1 MMAVLQCPAC
11 GEAQVVEQIRLQD
24 PNSGKT
30 IGSSSLG
37 CIYQTAFVTTLLS
50 LLGMLFVILR
60 PSHAF
65 AEAVA
70 IIIAITMIF
79 VAAGIYVT
87 WRHSSWSTIRQRSC
101 KSCGHNWIENP
112 YQLISR

>member
-1 MMAVLQCPAC
+1 MAEFQCPSC
-11 GEAQVVEQIRLQD
+11 GGTQIVEQIRLQD
-24 PNSGKT
+24 PDTGKT

-50 LLGMLFVILR
+50 LLGMVFVILW
-60 PSHAF
+60 PFHAF

-70 IIIAITMIF
+70 VIIAITMTF

-87 WRHSSWSTIRQRSC
+87 WRHSNWPTIRQRSC

-112 YQLISR
+112 YQLVSR